1 VGPFR
6 VQVTTVPNN
15 ATYVVTIAGEE
26 ISSPHKHFTDRRSA
40 EEYVLKL
47 EEDPS
52 VEYADIYKMSGHVD
66 ARSAVEARKRGEG
79 ELIDRRAS
87 DGEVRRRVDRAGGL
101 GKYLGLLPPNPQSKD
116 ASHGYRLWKRARR
129 EGNLP

>member
-1 VGPFR
+1 MGPFR

-66 ARSAVEARKRGEG
+66 ARSAVEARFGNERGAKETC
-79 ELIDRRAS
+79 LDLSRLAFQR
-87 DGEVRRRVDRAGGL
+87 VR
-101 GKYLGLLPPNPQSKD
+101 
-116 ASHGYRLWKRARR
+116 
-129 EGNLP
+129 